1 MGLATRIALP
11 YIPTMHRI
19 VTLLATFLLG
29 VSTAMAAP
37 ATNTKT
43 AIFAGGCF
51 WCMQPGFDS
60 TPGVLKTVVGYTG
73 GHVANP
79 TYEQVVSDTTG
90 HYEAIEVTYD
100 PAQVAYE
107 TLLTTY
113 WENIDPL
120 DAGGQ
125 FADRGEHYHTVIF
138 VADEA
143 QHAAAEASKQQVAA
157 KFAPQPV
164 ATQILPA
171 KPFYPAEDYHQKYY
185 EKNKLRYNA
194 YKYGSGRVDRL
205 GDLWD
210 EE

>member
-1 MGLATRIALP
+1 MRFILPILA
-11 YIPTMHRI
+11 
-19 VTLLATFLLG
+19 LLTGAH
-29 VSTAMAAP
+29 AMAADMP
-37 ATNTKT
+37 AHTKT

-51 WCMQPGFDS
+51 WCMQPGFDN
-60 TPGVLKTVVGYTG
+60 TPGVVKTEVGYSG

-79 TYEQVVSDTTG
+79 TYEQVISDTTG

-100 PAQVAYE
+100 PAKVKYD
-107 TLLTTY
+107 TLLNTY

-138 VADEA
+138 VADDE
-143 QHAAAEASKQQVAA
+143 QRAAAEASKKTIEA
-157 KFAPQPV
+157 KFAPQKV

-194 YKYGSGRVDRL
+194 YKYGSGRVGKL
-205 GDLWD
+205 KELWSD
-210 EE
+210 